1 MMDRIVWTL
10 IDKTSGLPVPNKT
23 TVVARPVQNTTS
35 AGDIPMPEVGT
46 GTAIYATT
54 NEVPHG
60 IYRIRVDS
68 TDTDDEVEVEAGRVK
83 WTKASGELSYP
94 VMDRVVDAKCVLSGV
109 LDDTVETAGS
119 ADLVLAIAAATGA
132 KPRELVLDQDVTLST
147 SVTDLAQPLT
157 VDLNGRTLTLNGN
170 IYSQKKII
178 IRNGVIVWGSGRTI
192 TSLDSVTFIGVRFSG
207 TTATMGS
214 ANTSYIGCYGL
225 TVNTNAG
232 ANGDAATVVGGQH
245 SFGHIGQINLTDL
258 GSNTGSTRATWL
270 QALIDTWYS
279 WLVLWKSAVEWLT
292 SSRRSIL
299 DEWVNYPQIIR
310 NSVGGMNTEKVIT
323 IADVS
328 ISGDSWVGGGIMA
341 AMINFWQHGI
351 RPCVQEVYH
360 SASGFSI
367 LRGCV
372 TATGTSVSGSNISF
386 VFYTCNS
393 ITDYWI
399 DSIIPRSERFRQK
412 IKLYRKL
419 NLDVNAPLEQIPL
432 NIGGTSD
439 TVSLVVDAIDPRKFT
454 LTVLMDIR
462 TSMLPYPSGKTAADY
477 NYVISFELCP
487 EGSAGYVSVIGD

>member
-35 AGDIPMPEVGT
+35 SGDIPMPEVGT

-54 NEVPHG
+54 NEVQHG

-68 TDTDDEVEVEAGRVK
+68 ADTNDEVEVEAGRAK
-83 WTKASGELSYP
+83 WTKASGDLAYP

-132 KPRELVLDQDVTLST
+132 KPRELVLDQDVTLSV

-157 VDLNGRTLTLNGN
+157 MDLNGRTLTLNGN
-170 IYSQKKII
+170 IYSSKKIV
-178 IRNGVIVWGSGRTI
+178 IRNGVIAWGSGRTI
-192 TSLDSVTFIGVRFSG
+192 TSSDSVTFIGVRFSG

-214 ANTSYIGCYGL
+214 ANTSYIGCCGL

-292 SSRRSIL
+292 TDRRSIL
-299 DEWVNYPQIIR
+299 DQWVSYPKIIR
-310 NSVGGMNTEKVIT
+310 DSVGAMPTVVIKA
-323 IADVS
+323 IAD
-328 ISGDSWVGGGIMA
+328 ISTDSTWVGGNPITNLIDFIQFGVRVGVVEKMH
-341 AMINFWQHGI
+341 N
-351 RPCVQEVYH
+351 
-360 SASGFSI
+360 ASGWSVLEGVLISSSTAEPGGSAPYAIFNYQMCGDVSQSWNDVDI
-367 LRGCV
+367 L
-372 TATGTSVSGSNISF
+372 S
-386 VFYTCNS
+386 
-393 ITDYWI
+393 D
-399 DSIIPRSERFRQK
+399 ERLRNRV
-412 IKLYRKL
+412 KLYRKDKL
-419 NLDVNAPLEQIPL
+419 NNSAPLELVPL
-432 NIGGTSD
+432 TLNNSTTISIDHDVAANTGSILLRVEINTS
-439 TVSLVVDAIDPRKFT
+439 I
-454 LTVLMDIR
+454 
-462 TSMLPYPSGKTAADY
+462 LPYPSGKTFNSY
-477 NYVISFELCP
+477 NYVMDFSFVP
-487 EGSAGYVSVIGD
+487 PASAGHISVPGV